1 MKKIFTL
8 ILTLLLATALF
19 GCKNQPEAGCEKY
32 NLESVGMGNMIMSGD
47 EARRDSGI
55 SDLYLKLYED
65 GTAEMRISEEI
76 IHMEYADGLIWR
88 ADTPDQKIHYTV
100 TDDTLSIVDGAFTYT
115 FTK

>member
-8 ILTLLLATALF
+8 ILTLLLVATLF
-19 GCKNQPEAGCEKY
+19 GCKNQAEAGCEKY

-47 EARRDSGI
+47 EARQDSGI